1 MSELQF
7 RKMTKAD
14 LPVITKI
21 ENDCQSHPWTFL
33 QFLDGF
39 IAGHDG
45 WVAYKTIE
53 GREMV
58 IAFAVVSSVIDE
70 SMLLNFCVRPAFQKK
85 GYGKQFL
92 TYLLERAR
100 AQKVV
105 HFLLEVRASNRP
117 AIQLYEG
124 FGFKKISR
132 RKDYYPAL
140 AGREDGLVYSLSS
153 F

>member
-1 MSELQF
+1 MSELLF

-21 ENDCQSHPWTFL
+21 ENDCQSHPWTLL

-39 IAGHDG
+39 NAGHDS
-45 WVAYKTIE
+45 WIAYKTIE

-70 SMLLNFCVRPAFQKK
+70 SMLLNFCVRPAFQNK
-85 GYGKQFL
+85 GYGKGLL

-100 AQKVV
+100 AQKIA
-105 HFLLEVRASNRP
+105 HFLLEVRASNKP

-124 FGFKKISR
+124 FGFQKISR